1 MSEVKQQVTRIIKAM
16 HEDWS
21 AFSERQ
27 EAGFRELDNLLSGG
41 IGIGERMKHV
51 ETEFAAAW
59 ATRYQGD
66 KYVFDYP
73 AGRKMMKTL
82 IVTKGLDHAEIARR
96 AWVYIKSDEP
106 GLQRAR
112 HPFLWF
118 LKGINQYADEAPR

>member
-1 MSEVKQQVTRIIKAM
+1 MSEVKQQVTRIVKRMA
-16 HEDWS
+16 EEWEAYKKKQD
-21 AFSERQ
+21 
-27 EAGFRELDNLLSGG
+27 AGFRELDSLLAGG
-41 IGIGERMKHV
+41 IGIGEKMKHI

-59 ATRYQGD
+59 ASRYTGD
-66 KYVFDYP
+66 KYVFDYA
-73 AGRKMMKTL
+73 AGRQKMKSL
-82 IVTKGLDHAEIARR
+82 IGEGLDHAEIARR